1 MKNLRT
7 ENAVVAQMVY
17 DAIRNDPRS
26 PERLPSGYVLER
38 ARVWYDRLLKMKDDN
53 RLCSNSMADHDFQE
67 FLCLNDEWAR
77 ILDFWTGDIVDK
89 VHGDEKVKTGV
100 VKSTRV
106 ASTFRGDSNA
116 CVLFPDGNYEDI
128 CWVYLRHSRIP
139 QELVD
144 IAKTQFMATH
154 SCPLMKE
161 HNENQEDENV

>member
-1 MKNLRT
+1 MRKR
-7 ENAVVAQMVY
+7 
-17 DAIRNDPRS
+17 
-26 PERLPSGYVLER
+26 
-38 ARVWYDRLLKMKDDN
+38 
-53 RLCSNSMADHDFQE
+53 
-67 FLCLNDEWAR
+67 FL
-77 ILDFWTGDIVDK
+77 G
-89 VHGDEKVKTGV
+89 
-100 VKSTRV
+100 RV